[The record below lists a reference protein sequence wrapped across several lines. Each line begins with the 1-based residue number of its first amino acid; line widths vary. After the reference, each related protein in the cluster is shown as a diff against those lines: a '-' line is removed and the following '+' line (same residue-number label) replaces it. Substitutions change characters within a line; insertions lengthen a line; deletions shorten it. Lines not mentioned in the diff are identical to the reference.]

1 MTFKSQDISS
11 DATKYGKLRTRDGHI
26 ISSKWISK
34 DKTKSRNNYSIAVS
48 NTVYYSLQLIITL
61 SKLHLLIFLYQI
73 NITTDKDA
81 RYANAPRRLVQEEI
95 YGEVEYFIKHMH
107 NEENR
112 IFAYVRKI
120 DNYEVD
126 NYGQIYFKKQSNF
139 QFIEV
144 IGIDRCVGFFKV
156 ENLFYILDREKI

>member
-1 MTFKSQDISS
+1 
-11 DATKYGKLRTRDGHI
+11 
-26 ISSKWISK
+26 
-34 DKTKSRNNYSIAVS
+34 
-48 NTVYYSLQLIITL
+48 
-61 SKLHLLIFLYQI
+61 
-73 NITTDKDA
+73 
-81 RYANAPRRLVQEEI
+81 
-95 YGEVEYFIKHMH
+95 MH

-120 DNYEVD
+120 DNYDVD
-126 NYGQIYFKKQSNF
+126 NYGQIYFKKPSNS